1 MSKINVTLG
10 FDADTSQAQR
20 RLNELVTSLRQ
31 LSAHPVEL
39 LDDTDLRDAT
49 KAAKEL
55 ETHLH
60 KAYNVDTQ
68 KLDLSKFSKSLSA
81 AGQDLNYF
89 QKNLSK
95 IGVDGEKAFLNLAK
109 AIATADAPTFRLSG
123 HVKNLFDELVKVG
136 RWQFTSSVMHNLTGA
151 VQTAYHYAQ
160 DLNES
165 LTNIRIVTGQSTE
178 EMAQFA
184 DKANAAAKALST
196 TTVKYSDAAL
206 IYYQQGLDDQQIEER
221 TAITIKMANA
231 AGQSVETVSDQLT
244 SIWNNYYDG
253 SKSLEYYADVLAR
266 LGADTAS
273 SSDEIT
279 EGLEKFSSVADTVGL
294 SYEYA
299 ASALATVTATT
310 RESANIVGTAFKTLF
325 SRIQGLQLGDTL
337 DDGTDLNKYSS
348 ALASVGV
355 NIKDTNGDLKEM
367 DTILDEV
374 GARWNVLSKDQQ
386 MALAQTVA
394 GVRQYTQFIALMDNW
409 DYFQENLN
417 SALNAT
423 GSLGEQAEI
432 YAEGWE
438 AAQNRVRA
446 SAEGIY
452 QALIDEDFFIGL
464 TNGFASVLEGVDGL
478 VTGLGGM
485 KGILTSTGGIILSM
499 YSKEIP
505 SVITKLSDNFRILT
519 GQATSAMVK
528 IQKENIKMLNG
539 GSDDVKLTKSMQ
551 MERAGLAQVAKL
563 KQQLVEKDHLLS
575 KAEKE
580 QAEATIRATEA
591 SYNQVVALQQE
602 AEKQEQVWATINKSN
617 TNYLI
622 DEYLA
627 LGKTLVDTEQKIDN
641 LKSQLVLTEQTP
653 EQYSKLKEQLVQLE
667 SMKITGL
674 VDSFK
679 QLEEVVGLTED
690 ELRALGNY
698 NPSKSLTLQAKE
710 IQIAYEKLEKKIKD
724 TKEEF
729 EQQVRISAK
738 LKTIREQLEL
748 QENSWKK
755 INRSVEDAKK
765 EIEDYLI
772 SLEQITTENPDLKL
786 NIDTIELDE
795 LKRALEDPK
804 ISAENLKQSF
814 LKFLEVLKT
823 QGEINIEEFESNI
836 DELSGTL
843 VKLSGNTR
851 EAEREVEGFR
861 ETLEETE
868 QTSFRAGNGFKNLN
882 RNISDIGDGIHKTS
896 EVLGNLT
903 GSLMSLQGVLYSIRE
918 IKNIFDDEDASNLEK
933 IMAIFGGI
941 ISITELAGNSYKF
954 LDNAT
959 KKLANSSQ
967 GLLIAKGAE
976 TAGWKLNTAA
986 IAAASKALIASP
998 WFWIGAVILG
1008 VAAGLGIAAAKFKEN
1023 AKAAKEA
1030 AKASNEQ
1037 AENSKKQIE
1046 SNTDLI
1052 RSMEEV
1058 LKAYKETGEGKEELD
1073 EITNSLAEA
1082 YDLEGAALAK
1092 LSGKYEDYQ
1101 IILEKARK
1109 KQIEE
1114 LENYRQ
1120 DTEKAKDDQRE
1131 ALLYTAREGN
1141 GRLVNDQYKVT
1152 FGGIG
1157 DEEQKAEGILKRY
1170 LTGSKLDSFVGINT
1184 NSITTTMDFNTES
1197 IIQFYE
1203 ELKQAKEEMDKTLT
1217 DEEIAASDI
1226 YKEASEWLDR
1236 MNESIETYK
1245 AHEQTIK
1252 NIDVKLQYSE
1262 TNVDN
1267 YAEYAAWSKQVR
1279 NELGKTI
1286 TDSEE
1291 LEKVFQSIINL
1302 STNSNL
1308 SEFQEL
1314 ESALENI
1321 KSVTQVSSE
1330 ELDHLFNLLSK
1341 DESKWSKQT
1350 LLTLDWAHL
1359 TDETWESAANSLE
1372 EYYKAVEKVTDLQET
1387 KTKAKEV
1394 LDLIKDGI
1402 ISDNSAKIQSVFD
1415 WGKLDENSKQAII
1428 EYSDFLKLTLEEQ
1441 QEYLTQFTETSLIGS
1456 LQNQIEY
1463 NTGEIERYKTYLK
1476 DSFNLDYNDIDSYL
1490 EKLGKL
1496 ANFKNWAKDTSSES
1510 AYLLR
1515 RNEIAW
1521 TDFGFDGPVSF
1532 ADIKNSTSK
1541 DGQKI
1546 QKLLDSY
1553 KEILNIKNKISN
1565 LGIANKDLE
1574 EQKKVEAYFKN
1585 NEAVAKRIVDQLKLD
1600 DIDFVLNPDDSRFQ
1614 QVIDDIVNSDPNVR
1628 ILIEGEMDESLL
1640 KLKEDTEAWMAAASM
1655 IGEDYQ
1661 VAADNIDELAA
1672 KFPGILEG
1680 YEIVS
1685 GEMIRLNGEQVQN
1698 AIGNAEKE
1706 IEANRI
1712 KEANILKLRLETL
1725 KSEKTTLQEQ
1735 LRVVERALGGEE
1747 KAYKILYALA
1757 KGYSKE
1763 ASEDMENNAEEVTS
1777 TIDTE
1782 NKRAAETY
1790 AKLYSSAL
1798 QSYVEYLDKVEE
1810 YTRSRLELKSIEE
1823 RFGRDS
1829 VQYQEKKE
1837 SLRGEAREILST
1849 YNTLD
1854 YSDKEQ
1860 GKEPKS
1866 AEEYAKEYLDQNQ
1879 YDFFQDQMQ
1888 SLSESLKA
1896 QLDEKE
1902 KEIATAE
1909 SLLKAIE
1916 TQAEIDKNL
1925 LAKIGTGSGSG
1936 KNSADSTKEYKKED
1950 LLDEVDIYQDINN
1963 EIDYINSKLDEQEKI
1978 ISRTEK
1984 GSAEYNEALEEQKKL
1999 LDQLITKQQKK
2010 KEMAEKELNS
2020 LKEEILNSGKG
2031 LVIDNTTGL
2040 ITNSV
2045 DILDALQSKINEKI
2059 IELNETQNEETRK
2072 SIEEEKE
2079 ALMAEKESLE
2089 KLIQDYQ
2096 TTIELLR
2103 QLNTAIAEN
2112 EYTKLNI
2119 DIQREE
2125 DAAEMLKKA
2134 EEELEEARRKE
2145 EERKKE
2151 NYNRLQKELELKIQI
2166 DENSLKKLD
2175 YYLDKLSDD
2184 FYQMAEAMEVMMK
2197 KVPTMENSLGNY
2209 ENFYNKLQSAW
2220 TAGDINSDDYLEGLQ
2235 QSYDGILDNLSSLVA
2250 LDKEMIHYYED
2261 TLAAAEEE
2269 LSHYT
2274 DSLEHLTSVLEHYKN
2289 IIELVDGEYNFEGVD
2304 IILRGQA
2311 KTIENQIQ
2319 VAESNYQLMLRQ
2331 KEMAEEAIRG
2341 VDRDSAAWEVLN
2353 NKLQAA
2359 TEAVNR
2365 AEEEMLNKTEEWA
2378 EAMKAVMENTF
2389 AEAAHNMEMAMTQGM
2404 GFDMLNGSLD
2414 RLSAKQDVYLT
2425 ATNRIYEITKL
2436 MNTAQQAADKTDN
2449 IASKQKLNNYIKKIE
2464 NLKDEA
2470 DLSKLNLDIEKA
2482 RYDVLLAEIAL
2493 EEAQNAKSTVRLQR
2507 DSEGNFGYVY
2517 TSDTD
2522 AIISAEQDLANAQNK
2537 LYNIGLDAT
2546 NEYGEK
2552 MLELQQKLS
2561 DDLIQLEQDRANGR
2575 FAIEGSYEAA
2585 KKQLL
2590 EEYYALFTAYSDQYT
2605 DALEVD
2611 VNIQEE
2617 AWINAYDS
2625 MINQT
2630 QNWADYTEE
2639 YTDICENAYAQ
2650 WRDAVTEHNEVIQ
2663 DVLNNTK
2670 EKVDDVTNASD
2681 NLKDEVLGEVLPAIE
2696 DELDMVADLS
2706 DNYAHLRDEILET
2719 IKYYEDLI
2727 DTIEELIRKQAE
2739 AKAKEAA
2746 AEYDISGVRDFSQA
2760 MADHL
2765 EIEGNKTTDGWYQA
2779 LLKGREEKL
2788 KQEEYA
2794 QFNGEAATN
2803 LRTLMLK
2810 YERYRVEGVTNDLT
2824 EYVESIDRNA
2834 GEYFDPDEVRRL
2846 IATFASGG
2854 YTGSWGPSGRLAV
2867 LHQKELVLNANDT
2880 LHFLQAAEILRG
2892 VSEAIDLQAMAN
2904 QIMLNPYAGALTS
2917 TLADQTLQQQVTI
2930 EANFPGVTDRFEI
2943 EEAFNNLINTA
2954 SQYANRK

>member
-20 RLNELVTSLRQ
+20 RINELATSLRQ

-39 LDDTDLRDAT
+39 LDDTDLRDAI

-60 KAYNVDTQ
+60 KAYNTDTQ

-95 IGVDGEKAFLNLAK
+95 MGVDGEKAFLNLAK

-136 RWQFTSSVMHNLTGA
+136 RWQFTSSVMHSLTGA
-151 VQTAYHYAQ
+151 VQTAYYYAQ

-206 IYYQQGLDDQQIEER
+206 IYYQQGLDEQQIEER
-221 TAITIKMANA
+221 TAATVKMANVT
-231 AGQSVETVSDQLT
+231 GQSVETISDQLT

-253 SKSLEYYADVLAR
+253 SKSLEYYADVLTR

-279 EGLEKFSSVADTVGL
+279 EGLQKFSAVADTVGL

-337 DDGTDLNKYSS
+337 DDGTDLNKYSA

-374 GARWNVLSKDQQ
+374 GTRWNVLSKDQQ

-432 YAEGWE
+432 YADSWQ
-438 AAQNRVRA
+438 AAEDRVRA

-452 QALIDEDFFIGL
+452 EALIDEEFFIDL
-464 TNGFASVLEGVDGL
+464 SNGFASILEGIDGL

-485 KGILTSTGGIILSM
+485 KGILTSTGGVILSM

-563 KQQLVEKDHLLS
+563 KQQLVEKDNSLS
-575 KAEKE
+575 KAERE

-591 SYNQVVALQQE
+591 AYDRVVALQQE

-627 LGKTLVDTEQKIDN
+627 LGKTLVDTEQKINN

-653 EQYSKLKEQLVQLE
+653 EQYSKLKEQLTQLE

-674 VDSFK
+674 VDSFE
-679 QLEEVVGLTED
+679 QLKEVVGLTED

-698 NPSKSLTLQAKE
+698 NPSKSLTLQAEE
-710 IQIAYEKLEKKIKD
+710 IQIAYGKLEKKIKE
-724 TKEEF
+724 TKNEF
-729 EQQVRISAK
+729 EQQVRTSAK
-738 LKTIREQLEL
+738 LKVVKDQLEL

-755 INRSVEDAKK
+755 VDRSIEDAKK

-772 SLEQITTENPDLKL
+772 SLKQIATENPDLKL
-786 NIDTIELDE
+786 NIDTAELDE

-804 ISAENLKQSF
+804 ISVENLKQSF
-814 LKFLEVLKT
+814 LEFLRVLKI
-823 QGEINIEEFESNI
+823 QGETNIEGIENNI
-836 DELSGTL
+836 DELSGTF

-851 EAEREVEGFR
+851 EAEREVEGFK

-868 QTSFRAGNGFKNLN
+868 QTSFRANNGFNNLN
-882 RNISDIGDGIHKTS
+882 RNIGDLGNSIPKTS
-896 EVLGNLT
+896 EILGNLT

-918 IKNIFDDEDASNLEK
+918 IKNIFDDENASNLEK
-933 IMAIFGGI
+933 IVAIFGGI
-941 ISITELAGNSYKF
+941 ISIIELAGNSYKF

-986 IAAASKALIASP
+986 ITAASKALIASP

-1008 VAAGLGIAAAKFKEN
+1008 VATGLGIAAAKFKEN

-1037 AENSKKQIE
+1037 VEKSKEQIK
-1046 SNTDLI
+1046 SNTDLV
-1052 RSMEEV
+1052 RSMEEM
-1058 LKAYKETGEGKEELD
+1058 LETYKKTGEGKEELD
-1073 EITNSLAEA
+1073 GITNSLAEA
-1082 YDLEGAALAK
+1082 YGLEGAALAK
-1092 LSGKYEDYQ
+1092 LSGEYKDYQ
-1101 IILEKARK
+1101 AVLDRARK

-1120 DTEKAKDDQRE
+1120 DTQKAKNDQKE
-1131 ALLYTAREGN
+1131 AILYTAREGR
-1141 GRLVNDQYKVT
+1141 GVK
-1152 FGGIG
+1152 IG
-1157 DEEQKAEGILKRY
+1157 DTYEVALGGFRPRW
-1170 LTGSKLDSFVGINT
+1170 DSEKNA
-1184 NSITTTMDFNTES
+1184 ES
-1197 IIQFYE
+1197 IMSRYVTGFDEERSTAIIDFSIDSIIKLYN
-1203 ELKQAKEEMDKTLT
+1203 ELKKAKEEMNKELS
-1217 DEEIAASDI
+1217 DEEIATSAI
-1226 YKEASEWLDR
+1226 YKDTSDWLSK
-1236 MNESIETYK
+1236 MSESIEIYK
-1245 AHEQTIK
+1245 SYEQTI
-1252 NIDVKLQYSE
+1252 NTINTKLNYSDSKV
-1262 TNVDN
+1262 NN
-1267 YAEYAAWSKQVR
+1267 YAEYTDWAKEIRS
-1279 NELGKTI
+1279 ELSKTI
-1286 TDSEE
+1286 ADAEE
-1291 LEKVFQSIINL
+1291 VEKVFQSIINL

-1308 SEFQEL
+1308 GEFQEL
-1314 ESALENI
+1314 ENALKDI

-1341 DESKWSKQT
+1341 GESKWSKQT

-1372 EYYKAVEKVTDLQET
+1372 EYYKVVEKATNIKE
-1387 KTKAKEV
+1387 TKAKAEEV
-1394 LDLIKDGI
+1394 LNLIQDGI
-1402 ISDNSAKIQSVFD
+1402 TRDNNAKIQSSFD
-1415 WGKLDENSKQAII
+1415 WGKLDENGKQAII

-1441 QEYLTQFTETSLIGS
+1441 QEYLTQFTETSLIDF

-1463 NTGEIERYKTYLK
+1463 NIEEIERYKTYLE
-1476 DSFNLDYNDIDSYL
+1476 DSFDLDYNNIDSYL
-1490 EKLGKL
+1490 EELRKL
-1496 ANFKNWAKDTSSES
+1496 ANLKDWAETNTSG
-1510 AYLLR
+1510 YLEKQD
-1515 RNEIAW
+1515 EISW
-1521 TDFGFDGPVSF
+1521 TTLGFDMPVSF
-1532 ADIKNSTSK
+1532 ADIKDSTSD
-1541 DGQKI
+1541 DGKKI
-1546 QKLLDSY
+1546 QELLENY

-1565 LGIANKDLE
+1565 LSIANKDLE
-1574 EQKKVEAYFKN
+1574 EQKKIEAYFKN
-1585 NEAVAKRIVDQLKLD
+1585 NEAAAKRIVDQLKLD
-1600 DIDFVLNPDDSRFQ
+1600 DIDFVLNPDDTHFQ
-1614 QVIDDIVNSDPNVR
+1614 QVIDEIVNSDPSVKV
-1628 ILIEGEMDESLL
+1628 LIKGEIDDSIK
-1640 KLKEDTEAWMAAASM
+1640 KLKEDTAEWLSAASM
-1655 IGEDYQ
+1655 IGDDYQ
-1661 VAADNIDELAA
+1661 VATDKVDELAA
-1672 KFPGILEG
+1672 AFPNILEG
-1680 YEIVS
+1680 YSAVS
-1685 GEMIRLNGEQVQN
+1685 GEMIQLKKEQVEAAIMTAQGEIDANNAKVKYLYLTQLETAKKDKQIQQDKLDELNKFLGEEAEGYNISYAQIIGYNKKMTDEQQDNAGDVTEEVDKQN
-1698 AIGNAEKE
+1698 KITADSYAELYNSAYQNLTEYGEKIAEYANLFVQVQEAMNSGNVNLAVELSKQLKPMAMEITSKYKEVVPQNNDQNKVIPKTADEYAEEYYNQNVQSEFLNQYLELKQKEKE
-1706 IEANRI
+1706 QV
-1712 KEANILKLRLETL
+1712 EANIEAKNKEISAIEAAIAAIDVMAEANKRQLNNISLGLGSDGE
-1725 KSEKTTLQEQ
+1725 KSSNSSK
-1735 LRVVERALGGEE
+1735 
-1747 KAYKILYALA
+1747 
-1757 KGYSKE
+1757 SKE
-1763 ASEDMENNAEEVTS
+1763 
-1777 TIDTE
+1777 
-1782 NKRAAETY
+1782 Y
-1790 AKLYSSAL
+1790 
-1798 QSYVEYLDKVEE
+1798 
-1810 YTRSRLELKSIEE
+1810 
-1823 RFGRDS
+1823 
-1829 VQYQEKKE
+1829 
-1837 SLRGEAREILST
+1837 
-1849 YNTLD
+1849 
-1854 YSDKEQ
+1854 
-1860 GKEPKS
+1860 
-1866 AEEYAKEYLDQNQ
+1866 
-1879 YDFFQDQMQ
+1879 
-1888 SLSESLKA
+1888 
-1896 QLDEKE
+1896 EKE
-1902 KEIATAE
+1902 ELNIYYN
-1909 SLLKAIE
+1909 
-1916 TQAEIDKNL
+1916 ID
-1925 LAKIGTGSGSG
+1925 
-1936 KNSADSTKEYKKED
+1936 
-1950 LLDEVDIYQDINN
+1950 N
-1963 EIDYINSKLDEQEKI
+1963 EIDHINSLLEEQEGI
-1978 ISRTEK
+1978 ISRATE
-1984 GSAEYNEALEEQKKL
+1984 GSTEHYEALKQQEKLLNRLIEAHKKKKAIAEQDLTNIRPTLESSAQKIGKTITYDDGGMVNEREDIVQYYNDAIEKAASDERKEALE
-1999 LDQLITKQQKK
+1999 T
-2010 KEMAEKELNS
+2010 EK
-2020 LKEEILNSGKG
+2020 
-2031 LVIDNTTGL
+2031 
-2040 ITNSV
+2040 
-2045 DILDALQSKINEKI
+2045 DAL
-2059 IELNETQNEETRK
+2059 L
-2072 SIEEEKE
+2072 
-2079 ALMAEKESLE
+2079 
-2089 KLIQDYQ
+2089 KLIDDYNK
-2096 TTIELLR
+2096 TIKLIRE
-2103 QLNTAIAEN
+2103 LNTAITES
-2112 EYTKLNI
+2112 EYAILDI
-2119 DIQREE
+2119 DITLTEL
-2125 DAAEMLKKA
+2125 AEKRY
-2134 EEELEEARRKE
+2134 EEELKKSEERQKE
-2145 EERKKE
+2145 EEERQKKIFE
-2151 NYNRLQKELELKIQI
+2151 GLKTELDLKIQI

-2197 KVPTMENSLGNY
+2197 KVPVMENSLGNY
-2209 ENFYNKLQSAW
+2209 ENFYNKLQTAW
-2220 TAGDINSDDYLEGLQ
+2220 TNGDINSDDYLEGLQ

-2261 TLAAAEEE
+2261 TLAAAEDE

-2289 IIELVDGEYNFEGVD
+2289 IIELVDGEYNFEGID
-2304 IILRGQA
+2304 TILRGQA
-2311 KTIENQIQ
+2311 KTIENQMQ

-2359 TEAVNR
+2359 TEAVNK
-2365 AEEEMLNKTEEWA
+2365 AEEEMLSKTEEWA

-2425 ATNRIYEITKL
+2425 ATNRIYEATKL
-2436 MNTAQQAADKTDN
+2436 MRTAQQAADKTDN
-2449 IASKQKLNNYIKKIE
+2449 VASKQKLNNYIKEIE
-2464 NLKDEA
+2464 GLRDKTN
-2470 DLSKLNLDIEKA
+2470 LSKLDLDLAKA

-2522 AIISAEQDLANAQNK
+2522 AITSAEQDLADAQNK

-2552 MLELQQKLS
+2552 ILELQQKLS
-2561 DDLIQLEQDRANGR
+2561 DDLMQLEQDRANGR

-2585 KKQLL
+2585 KEQLIR
-2590 EEYYALFTAYSDQYT
+2590 EYQDLFIAYSKQYT
-2605 DALEVD
+2605 TALESD
-2611 VNIQEE
+2611 INIQEE

-2630 QNWADYTEE
+2630 QNWQEYTTEYTE
-2639 YTDICENAYAQ
+2639 ICENAYGQ
-2650 WRDAVTEHNEVIQ
+2650 WRDAVTKHNEVIQ
-2663 DVLNNTK
+2663 DVLNNTQ
-2670 EKVDDVTNASD
+2670 EKVNDVTIASD

-2696 DELDMVADLS
+2696 NELDMVADLS

-2719 IKYYEDLI
+2719 IRYYEDLI

-2739 AKAKEAA
+2739 AKIEEST
-2746 AEYDISGVRDFSQA
+2746 AEYNISGVKDFSQA

-2765 EIEGNKTTDGWYQA
+2765 ANGGKTTDGWYQA
-2779 LLKGREEKL
+2779 LLKGRDEKL
-2788 KQEEYA
+2788 KQNEYS
-2794 QFNGEAATN
+2794 QFGGEAATN
-2803 LRTLMLK
+2803 LKTLMLK
-2810 YERYRVEGVTNDLT
+2810 YERYKAEGVTNDLT
-2824 EYVESIDRNA
+2824 EYVESIDRSA

-2904 QIMLNPYAGALTS
+2904 QTMLNPYVGALTS
-2917 TLADQTLQQQVTI
+2917 ALADQTLQQQVTI

>member
-20 RLNELVTSLRQ
+20 RINELATSLRQ

-39 LDDTDLRDAT
+39 LDDTDLRDAI

-95 IGVDGEKAFLNLAK
+95 MGVDGEKAFLNLAK

-136 RWQFTSSVMHNLTGA
+136 RWQFTSGVMHSLTGA
-151 VQTAYHYAQ
+151 VQTAYYYAQ

-206 IYYQQGLDDQQIEER
+206 IYYQQGLDEQQIEER

-337 DDGTDLNKYSS
+337 DDGTDLNKYSA

-394 GVRQYTQFIALMDNW
+394 GVRQYTQFIALMDKW

-423 GSLGEQAEI
+423 GSLNEQTES

-438 AAQNRVRA
+438 AAEDRVRA

-452 QALIDEDFFIGL
+452 KALIDEETFIDLNNGL
-464 TNGFASVLEGVDGL
+464 ASVLQGVDGV
-478 VTGLGGM
+478 VTGMGGM
-485 KGILTSTGGIILSM
+485 KGVLTTIGSLFLMT

-505 SVITKLSDNFRILT
+505 SAIDKAIGTLDILT
-519 GQATSAMVK
+519 GKAKKNMAVMQQQNINALTEFTGGERSAQVEADGLAKVARMKKELTDKSHMLSKAQIEEYQSK
-528 IQKENIKMLNG
+528 IQSVQGNYQKVQALYEEAEAQENLLERAEINYDQKMTRSVKDLALSLNDSWNQMENLANRFAQEEDENIITSIIEDMNTLQERIKDTNEALKSLGLNDEEILTFRTNFDPTQKKQAEEVDIIYKKITKSIEEQRKKIVSLTKEQEKYRIIGKAVEDMKTVWDKNTNSVDKAKQVIKEYLKDLEAISKKENINIDFSE
-539 GSDDVKLTKSMQ
+539 GSMIGSF
-551 MERAGLAQVAKL
+551 LADLDKAELSADQL
-563 KQQLVEKDHLLS
+563 KQRFSEVLEEILKVN
-575 KAEKE
+575 
-580 QAEATIRATEA
+580 TEGIA
-591 SYNQVVALQQE
+591 DTNADMEVLENQVR
-602 AEKQEQVWATINKSN
+602 TI
-617 TNYLI
+617 L
-622 DEYLA
+622 
-627 LGKTLVDTEQKIDN
+627 N
-641 LKSQLVLTEQTP
+641 LMGQGDKF
-653 EQYSKLKEQLVQLE
+653 
-667 SMKITGL
+667 
-674 VDSFK
+674 DS
-679 QLEEVVGLTED
+679 
-690 ELRALGNY
+690 
-698 NPSKSLTLQAKE
+698 
-710 IQIAYEKLEKKIKD
+710 
-724 TKEEF
+724 
-729 EQQVRISAK
+729 
-738 LKTIREQLEL
+738 
-748 QENSWKK
+748 
-755 INRSVEDAKK
+755 
-765 EIEDYLI
+765 
-772 SLEQITTENPDLKL
+772 
-786 NIDTIELDE
+786 
-795 LKRALEDPK
+795 
-804 ISAENLKQSF
+804 
-814 LKFLEVLKT
+814 FLEVLRT
-823 QGEINIEEFESNI
+823 QGEEAAMASLKASMAEE
-836 DELSGTL
+836 ELKKQQEERIK
-843 VKLSGNTR
+843 VQAKLSSGIGEMAAQLMNI
-851 EAEREVEGFR
+851 
-861 ETLEETE
+861 
-868 QTSFRAGNGFKNLN
+868 NGLLASVGS
-882 RNISDIGDGIHKTS
+882 ISR
-896 EVLGNLT
+896 LWN
-903 GSLMSLQGVLYSIRE
+903 
-918 IKNIFDDEDASNLEK
+918 DEDASTLEK
-933 IMAIFGGI
+933 ITAAMGLLYQQGQLVVGMYKAMTTVGEALTAIKSKKAI
-941 ISITELAGNSYKF
+941 AEAADAAATKINTEITEEN
-954 LDNAT
+954 T
-959 KKLANSSQ
+959 KEVAKNKLMVLSHPY
-967 GLLIAKGAE
+967 LLIASAVLMAIV
-976 TAGWKLNTAA
+976 TA
-986 IAAASKALIASP
+986 
-998 WFWIGAVILG
+998 IGAIS
-1008 VAAGLGIAAAKFKEN
+1008 AAWEKDTEEIKKN
-1023 AKAAKEA
+1023 AEEARKAADESRAQVEA
-1030 AKASNEQ
+1030 
-1037 AENSKKQIE
+1037 
-1046 SNTDLI
+1046 NTDLI
-1052 RSMEEV
+1052 RSM
-1058 LKAYKETGEGKEELD
+1058 KELLDTYEKTGEGKEELD
-1073 EITNSLAEA
+1073 KVSDALAKA
-1082 YDLEGAALAK
+1082 YNLEGAELAK
-1092 LSGKYEDYQ
+1092 LSGEYEHYQ
-1101 IILEKARK
+1101 NLLNGTQDARK
-1109 KQIEE
+1109 EE
-1114 LENYRQ
+1114 LENQ
-1120 DTEKAKDDQRE
+1120 LDKEEKAKNASRSE
-1131 ALLYTAREGN
+1131 VLRTAREKDGFVSSSGN
-1141 GRLVNDQYKVT
+1141 YNLRIGGFGDDDFKVANILAKHITGAQRIHGIMSSEGVKISIENDIESLVTLYDQIIAAKEEIDEKNLSSADGYREAKKWIDKMSASIEAYK
-1152 FGGIG
+1152 
-1157 DEEQKAEGILKRY
+1157 KHAESFETLKIA
-1170 LTGSKLDSFVGINT
+1170 TGE
-1184 NSITTTMDFNTES
+1184 DFNTES
-1197 IIQFYE
+1197 VKNLADYKE
-1203 ELKQAKEEMDKTLT
+1203 WQANTW
-1217 DEEIAASDI
+1217 EEIGKVAESEEQQ
-1226 YKEASEWLDR
+1226 KEMFDTILSMSTNPNLQGFEDL
-1236 MNESIETYK
+1236 NK
-1245 AHEQTIK
+1245 ALETIK
-1252 NIDVKLQYSE
+1252 
-1262 TNVDN
+1262 
-1267 YAEYAAWSKQVR
+1267 
-1279 NELGKTI
+1279 
-1286 TDSEE
+1286 
-1291 LEKVFQSIINL
+1291 
-1302 STNSNL
+1302 ST
-1308 SEFQEL
+1308 
-1314 ESALENI
+1314 
-1321 KSVTQVSSE
+1321 TQVSSK
-1330 ELDHLFNLLSK
+1330 ELEHQFDLLGRG
-1341 DESKWSKQT
+1341 ESQWSQQT
-1350 LLTLDWAHL
+1350 LLALDWAHL

-1372 EYYKAVEKVTDLQET
+1372 EYYKAVEKVTDLQEI
-1387 KTKAKEV
+1387 KAKAKEV
-1394 LDLIKDGI
+1394 LDLIEDG
-1402 ISDNSAKIQSVFD
+1402 NSAKIQSTFD
-1415 WGKLDENSKQAII
+1415 WGKLDENGKQAII

-1441 QEYLTQFTETSLIGS
+1441 QEYLTQFTEASLMDS
-1456 LQNQIEY
+1456 LQNQINY
-1463 NTGEIERYKTYLK
+1463 NIEEIERYKIYLK
-1476 DSFNLDYNDIDSYL
+1476 DIFDLDYNDIDEYL
-1490 EKLGKL
+1490 NAVNNLINL
-1496 ANFKNWAKDTSSES
+1496 
-1510 AYLLR
+1510 
-1515 RNEIAW
+1515 RNEFTNPSEDYKGYEEEAKEINW
-1521 TDFGFDGPVSF
+1521 EILGFKEIPEYQAAKNFQGEDGGK
-1532 ADIKNSTSK
+1532 IK
-1541 DGQKI
+1541 D
-1546 QKLLDSY
+1546 LLENY
-1553 KEILNIKNKISN
+1553 EKILNIKNKISN
-1565 LGIANKDLE
+1565 LSIANKDLE
-1574 EQKKVEAYFKN
+1574 EQKKIEAYFKN
-1585 NEAVAKRIVDQLKLD
+1585 NEAAAKRIVDQLKLD
-1600 DIDFVLNPDDSRFQ
+1600 DIDFILNPDDSRFQ

-1661 VAADNIDELAA
+1661 VAADNVDELAA

-1735 LRVVERALGGEE
+1735 LSVVERALGGEE

-1860 GKEPKS
+1860 RKEPKS

-1888 SLSESLKA
+1888 SLSESLKV

-1925 LAKIGTGSGSG
+1925 LANIGTGNGSG

-1950 LLDEVDIYQDINN
+1950 LLDEVDIYQDINS

-1978 ISRTEK
+1978 VSRTEK

-2010 KEMAEKELNS
+2010 KEIAEKELNS

-2125 DAAEMLKKA
+2125 
-2134 EEELEEARRKE
+2134 ELEEAKRKK

-2184 FYQMAEAMEVMMK
+2184 FYQMAEAMEKMQEKISIMNK
-2197 KVPTMENSLGNY
+2197 FSDGESPLENY

-2235 QSYDGILDNLSSLVA
+2235 ESYDGILDNLSSLVA

-2261 TLAAAEEE
+2261 TLAAAEDE

-2304 IILRGQA
+2304 TILRGQA
-2311 KTIENQIQ
+2311 KTIENQMQ

-2341 VDRDSAAWEVLN
+2341 VDKDSAAWEVLN

-2365 AEEEMLNKTEEWA
+2365 AEEEMLSKTEEWA

-2414 RLSAKQDVYLT
+2414 RLSTWQDVYLT
-2425 ATNRIYEITKL
+2425 TTNKIYEATKL
-2436 MNTAQQAADKTDN
+2436 MRTAQQAADKTDN
-2449 IASKQKLNNYIKKIE
+2449 VASKQKLNNYIKEMEGLRDKT
-2464 NLKDEA
+2464 N
-2470 DLSKLNLDIEKA
+2470 LSKLDLDLAKA

-2522 AIISAEQDLANAQNK
+2522 AIISAEQDLADAQNK
-2537 LYNIGLDAT
+2537 LYNISLDAT

-2552 MLELQQKLS
+2552 MLSLQQQLYDELQ
-2561 DDLIQLEQDRANGR
+2561 QLEQDRANGR
-2575 FAIEGSYEAA
+2575 FQTDAD
-2585 KKQLL
+2585 
-2590 EEYYALFTAYSDQYT
+2590 YYAAREKLLAEYNNLFIAYSDQYT
-2605 DALEVD
+2605 TALGQDAA
-2611 VNIQEE
+2611 IQEE
-2617 AWINAYDS
+2617 AWIMAYES
-2625 MINQT
+2625 IINQT
-2630 QNWADYTEE
+2630 QDWADYTET
-2639 YTDICENAYAQ
+2639 YTDQCENAYEQ
-2650 WRDAVTEHNEVIQ
+2650 WRDAVTEHNEIIQ

-2670 EKVDDVTNASD
+2670 EKVDDVTDASD
-2681 NLKDEVLGEVLPAIE
+2681 KLKDEVLGEVLPAIK
-2696 DELDMVADLS
+2696 DELNMVAKLS
-2706 DNYAHLRDEILET
+2706 DNYASLRDEILET
-2719 IKYYEDLI
+2719 IRYYEDLI

-2739 AKAKEAA
+2739 AKAEEATK
-2746 AEYDISGVRDFSQA
+2746 EYDISGVKDFSQA

-2765 EIEGNKTTDGWYQA
+2765 DNGGKTTDGWYQA
-2779 LLKGREEKL
+2779 LLEGREEKL
-2788 KQEEYA
+2788 KQNEYS
-2794 QFNGEAATN
+2794 QFSGEAATN
-2803 LRTLMLK
+2803 LKTLMLK
-2810 YERYRVEGVTNDLT
+2810 YERYRAEGVTNDLT
-2824 EYVESIDRNA
+2824 KYVESIDRSA

-2917 TLADQTLQQQVTI
+2917 GLADQTLQQQVTI

>member
-20 RLNELVTSLRQ
+20 RINELATSLRQ

-39 LDDTDLRDAT
+39 LDDTDLRDAI

-95 IGVDGEKAFLNLAK
+95 MGVDGEKAFLNLAK

-206 IYYQQGLDDQQIEER
+206 IYYQQGLDEQQIEER

-310 RESANIVGTAFKTLF
+310 RESANVVGTAFKTLF

-337 DDGTDLNKYSS
+337 DDGTDLNKYSA

-394 GVRQYTQFIALMDNW
+394 GVRQYTQFIALMDKW

-423 GSLGEQAEI
+423 GSLNEQTES

-464 TNGFASVLEGVDGL
+464 TNGFASILEGVDGL

-539 GSDDVKLTKSMQ
+539 GSDDIKLTKSMQ

-580 QAEATIRATEA
+580 QAEATIKATEA
-591 SYNQVVALQQE
+591 AYDRVVALQQE

-641 LKSQLVLTEQTP
+641 LKSQLILTEQTP
-653 EQYSKLKEQLVQLE
+653 EQYSKLKEQLTQLE

-674 VDSFK
+674 VDSFD
-679 QLEEVVGLTED
+679 QLKEVVGLTED

-698 NPSKSLTLQAKE
+698 NPSKSLALQAEE
-710 IQIAYEKLEKKIKD
+710 IQIAYGKLEKKIKD
-724 TKEEF
+724 TKNEF
-729 EQQVRISAK
+729 EQQVRTSAK
-738 LKTIREQLEL
+738 LKVVKEKIEL
-748 QENSWKK
+748 QVASWEKVD
-755 INRSVEDAKK
+755 RSVEEAKE

-772 SLEQITTENPDLKL
+772 TLKQIKTENPDLKL
-786 NIDTIELDE
+786 NIDTAELDR
-795 LKRALEDPK
+795 LKQALEDPE

-814 LKFLEVLKT
+814 LEFLGVLKT
-823 QGEINIEEFESNI
+823 QGETNIEGIENKI
-836 DELSGTL
+836 NELSGTL
-843 VKLSGNTR
+843 IELSGNTR

-868 QTSFRAGNGFKNLN
+868 QTTFRASNGAKNLE
-882 RNISDIGDGIHKTS
+882 RNISDIGNNIPKTS

-933 IMAIFGGI
+933 IVAIFGGI

-976 TAGWKLNTAA
+976 TAGWKLNTTA
-986 IAAASKALIASP
+986 ITAASKALIASP

-1037 AENSKKQIE
+1037 AEKSKEQIK
-1046 SNTDLI
+1046 SNTDLV

-1058 LKAYKETGEGKEELD
+1058 LETYKKTGEGKEDLD

-1101 IILEKARK
+1101 TVLEKARK

-1141 GRLVNDQYKVT
+1141 GRL
-1152 FGGIG
+1152 IG
-1157 DEEQKAEGILKRY
+1157 DKYEITFEGVGKEEQEAEKILQKR
-1170 LTGSKLDSFVGINT
+1170 LTGAKIDGLVGN
-1184 NSITTTMDFNTES
+1184 ITTSIGFDVRS
-1197 IIQFYE
+1197 IIKFYE
-1203 ELKQAKEEMDKTLT
+1203 ELKQAKQEMDNTMSDK
-1217 DEEIAASDI
+1217 EIAASDI
-1226 YKEASEWLDR
+1226 YRETSEWLDR

-1252 NIDVKLQYSE
+1252 SIDIKLQYSE
-1262 TNVDN
+1262 MNIDN

-1279 NELGKTI
+1279 SELEKTI

-1308 SEFQEL
+1308 GEFQEL
-1314 ESALENI
+1314 ENALEDI
-1321 KSVTQVSSE
+1321 KSVTQVSSK

-1341 DESKWSKQT
+1341 GESKWSKQT

-1372 EYYKAVEKVTDLQET
+1372 EYYKAVEKATNT
-1387 KTKAKEV
+1387 KEIKAKAEEV
-1394 LDLIKDGI
+1394 LDLIEDGI
-1402 ISDNSAKIQSVFD
+1402 TSDNSAKIQSTFD
-1415 WGKLDENSKQAII
+1415 WGKLDENGKQAII

-1441 QEYLTQFTETSLIGS
+1441 QEYLTQFTEASLMDS
-1456 LQNQIEY
+1456 LQNQINY
-1463 NTGEIERYKTYLK
+1463 NIEEIERYKIYLK
-1476 DSFNLDYNDIDSYL
+1476 DIFDLDYNDIDEYL
-1490 EKLGKL
+1490 NAVNNLINL
-1496 ANFKNWAKDTSSES
+1496 
-1510 AYLLR
+1510 
-1515 RNEIAW
+1515 RNEFTNPSEDYKGYEEEAKEINW
-1521 TDFGFDGPVSF
+1521 EILGFKEIPEYQAAKNFQGEDGGK
-1532 ADIKNSTSK
+1532 IK
-1541 DGQKI
+1541 D
-1546 QKLLDSY
+1546 LLENY
-1553 KEILNIKNKISN
+1553 EKILNIKNKISN
-1565 LGIANKDLE
+1565 LSIANKDFE
-1574 EQKKVEAYFKN
+1574 EQKKIEAYFKN
-1585 NEAVAKRIVDQLKLD
+1585 NEAAAKRIVDQLKLD
-1600 DIDFVLNPDDSRFQ
+1600 DIDFILNPDDSRFQ

-1661 VAADNIDELAA
+1661 VAADNVDELAA

-1735 LRVVERALGGEE
+1735 LSVVERALGGEE

-1763 ASEDMENNAEEVTS
+1763 TSEDMESNAEEVTS

-1888 SLSESLKA
+1888 SLSESLKV

-1925 LAKIGTGSGSG
+1925 LANIGTGNGSG

-1950 LLDEVDIYQDINN
+1950 LLDEVDIYQVINS

-1978 ISRTEK
+1978 VSRTEK

-2010 KEMAEKELNS
+2010 KEIAEKELNS

-2045 DILDALQSKINEKI
+2045 DILDTLQSKINEKI

-2125 DAAEMLKKA
+2125 
-2134 EEELEEARRKE
+2134 ELEEAKRKK

-2184 FYQMAEAMEVMMK
+2184 FYQMAEAMEK
-2197 KVPTMENSLGNY
+2197 MEEKISIMNKFSDGESPLENY

-2261 TLAAAEEE
+2261 TLATAEDE

-2274 DSLEHLTSVLEHYKN
+2274 NSLEHLTSVLEHYKN
-2289 IIELVDGEYNFEGVD
+2289 IIELVDGEYNFEGID
-2304 IILRGQA
+2304 TILRGQA
-2311 KTIENQIQ
+2311 KTIENQMQ
-2319 VAESNYQLMLRQ
+2319 AAESNYQLMFRQ

-2341 VDRDSAAWEVLN
+2341 VDKDSAAWEVLN

-2365 AEEEMLNKTEEWA
+2365 AEEEMLSKTEEWA

-2414 RLSAKQDVYLT
+2414 RLSTWQDVYLT
-2425 ATNRIYEITKL
+2425 TTNKIYEATKL
-2436 MNTAQQAADKTDN
+2436 MRTAQQAADKTDN
-2449 IASKQKLNNYIKKIE
+2449 VASKQKLNNYIKEMEGLRDKT
-2464 NLKDEA
+2464 N
-2470 DLSKLNLDIEKA
+2470 LSKLDLDLAKA

-2522 AIISAEQDLANAQNK
+2522 TIISAEQDLADAQNK

-2552 MLELQQKLS
+2552 MLSLQQQLYDELQ
-2561 DDLIQLEQDRANGR
+2561 QLEQDRANGR
-2575 FAIEGSYEAA
+2575 FQTDAD
-2585 KKQLL
+2585 
-2590 EEYYALFTAYSDQYT
+2590 YYAAREKLLAEYNNLFIAYSDQYT
-2605 DALEVD
+2605 TALGQDAA
-2611 VNIQEE
+2611 IQEE
-2617 AWINAYDS
+2617 AWIMAYES

-2630 QNWADYTEE
+2630 QDWADYTEI
-2639 YTDICENAYAQ
+2639 YTDQCENAYEQ
-2650 WRDAVTEHNEVIQ
+2650 WRDAVTEHNEIIQ

-2670 EKVDDVTNASD
+2670 EKVDDVTDASD
-2681 NLKDEVLGEVLPAIE
+2681 KLKDEVLGEVLPAIK
-2696 DELDMVADLS
+2696 DELNMVAKLS
-2706 DNYAHLRDEILET
+2706 DNYASLRDEILET
-2719 IKYYEDLI
+2719 IRYYEDLI

-2739 AKAKEAA
+2739 AKAEEATK
-2746 AEYDISGVRDFSQA
+2746 EYDISGVKDFSQA

-2788 KQEEYA
+2788 KQDEYA
-2794 QFNGEAATN
+2794 QFGGETATN
-2803 LRTLMLK
+2803 LKTLMLK
-2810 YERYRVEGVTNDLT
+2810 YERYKAEGVTNDLT
-2824 EYVESIDRNA
+2824 KYVESIDRNA

-2917 TLADQTLQQQVTI
+2917 SLADQTLQQQVTI